1 MLPKGMVPEDQALLS
16 GWLRANLDSYLGRT
30 RNEVL
35 NIPQVVIDRAG
46 MIRAAS
52 SGRGGDPQIWMVGF
66 AVLSG
71 RGFS

>member
-1 MLPKGMVPEDQALLS
+1 MVPEDQALLS

-35 NIPQVVIDRAG
+35 NIPQVAVIDRAG

-52 SGRGGDPQIWMVGF
+52 GGDPQIWMVDSPSR
-66 AVLSG
+66 V
-71 RGFS
+71 